1 MWFLLFKLF
10 LVALSSRGLCC
21 MYIERWL
28 RPSPK
33 SSIPLFWVI
42 FLVAYCIVLYYNP
55 RALVFHYSQ
64 YLFQSN
70 CFHFVQ
76 FYLLWQKYFKK
87 SAGSVSIFS
96 KEPFFL
102 SPSTPLSPIFQWN
115 YFLFIFLFSST
126 STLNKHSRLF
136 SLLVRHPFFI
146 NLYLYLL
153 HWHHLPF

>member
-1 MWFLLFKLF
+1 MIRDAYFFKSF
-10 LVALSSRGLCC
+10 LVALSSRGHCC

-33 SSIPLFWVI
+33 SSITLFWVI

-76 FYLLWQKYFKK
+76 FYLLWQNYFKK
-87 SAGSVSIFS
+87 SAGSVSIFG

-102 SPSTPLSPIFQWN
+102 SPSTQLSPIFPME
-115 YFLFIFLFSST
+115 
-126 STLNKHSRLF
+126 
-136 SLLVRHPFFI
+136 LLPFYLSFFI
-146 NLYLYLL
+146 NINIKQT
-153 HWHHLPF
+153 FQIIFFVS